1 MADTANTADY
11 RRLLVQGVP
20 LMDVRAPVEFAR
32 GALPGARNVPLMADD
47 EREYVGKRYKDEGQ
61 QAAIALGHQLVSGD
75 TRTARIEAWAAFA
88 RANPGGCL
96 YCFRGGL
103 RSQIVQQWLR
113 EEAGIAYPRVI
124 GGYKGM
130 RTFLLDTLEAAA
142 RECDWLVVGGL
153 TGSGKTEL
161 LAALGPGAVDLE
173 GHARHRG
180 SSFGAR
186 ATAQPAQIDF
196 ENGLAVDL
204 LRQREQGRRVLAVED
219 EGRFIGSRDVPQSLY
234 ARMQASP
241 LVWIDEP
248 FEARV
253 ERVLRDYVVGLEA
266 EFVAALGSPAGFD
279 AYAGRLRQAL
289 AQIERRLGGDRHARL
304 SGLLEQALASQQR
317 DGVVDQHRL
326 WIAALLTDYYDPMYA
341 YQQARREQAQDGSRV
356 VFRGDRAAVLAY
368 LRERVAA

>member
-1 MADTANTADY
+1 MPDTADSADY
-11 RRLLVQGVP
+11 RRLLAQGVP
-20 LMDVRAPVEFAR
+20 LMDVRAPVEFCR
-32 GALPGARNVPLMADD
+32 GAFPGAVNLPLMVDD
-47 EREYVGKRYKDEGQ
+47 EREYVGKRYKDQGQ
-61 QAAIALGHQLVSGD
+61 QAAIALGHQLVSGP
-75 TRTARIEAWAAFA
+75 TRGARMEAWADFA
-88 RANPGGCL
+88 RAHPDGYL

-113 EEAGIAYPRVI
+113 EDAGIAYPRVA

-130 RTFLLDTLEAAA
+130 RTFLLDTLDAAA
-142 RECDWLVVGGL
+142 RECEWLVVGGM

-161 LAALGPGAVDLE
+161 LTTLGPGAVDLE

-186 ATAQPAQIDF
+186 AAAQPAQIDF

-219 EGRFIGSRDVPQSLY
+219 EGRFIGSRDVPQCLY
-234 ARMQASP
+234 ARMQRSP
-241 LVWIDEP
+241 VVWIDEP

-266 EFVAALGSPAGFD
+266 EFVAALGGHAGFE

-304 SGLLEQALASQQR
+304 SALLEQALASQQR
-317 DGVVDQHRL
+317 DGMVDEHRL

-341 YQQARREQAQDGSRV
+341 YQQARREQGEEGSRV
-356 VFRGDRAAVLAY
+356 VFRGDRAAVLDY
-368 LRERVAA
+368 LRDRMRA

>member
-1 MADTANTADY
+1 MSDFADAADY

-32 GALPGARNVPLMADD
+32 GAFPGACNLPLMADD
-47 EREYVGKRYKDEGQ
+47 EREYVGKRYKDQGQ

-88 RANPGGCL
+88 RANPHGYL

-113 EEAGIAYPRVI
+113 EDAGIAYPRVI

-130 RTFLLDTLEAAA
+130 RTFLLDALDAAA
-142 RECDWLVVGGL
+142 NECDWLVVGGL

-161 LAALGPGAVDLE
+161 LNTLRAGAVDLE

-186 ATAQPAQIDF
+186 AAAQPAQIDF

-219 EGRFIGSRDVPQSLY
+219 EGRFIGSRDVPQSLF
-234 ARMQASP
+234 ARMQRSP

-248 FEARV
+248 FAARV
-253 ERVLRDYVVGLEA
+253 ERVLRDYVVGLES
-266 EFVAALGSPAGFD
+266 EFVAALGSEAGFE
-279 AYAGRLRQAL
+279 AYAARLRQAL

-304 SGLLEQALASQQR
+304 SALLEQALLAQQR
-317 DGVVDQHRL
+317 DGMVDAHRL

-341 YQQARREQAQDGSRV
+341 YQQARREQGQDGARV

-368 LRERVAA
+368 LRERVGG